1 MLSRMMFFCGGAFVC
16 SYLKDADFEEQG
28 AIRDDAEILIDI
40 LRGIAG
46 VRVALILKEN
56 GKGEIRGSL
65 RAKDET
71 DVAQIARD
79 FEVPSDVIET
89 CFPEDAE
96 AEVER
101 LCILIR
107 SLREELDG

>member
-1 MLSRMMFFCGGAFVC
+1 MH
-16 SYLKDADFEEQG
+16 SYAP
-28 AIRDDAEILIDI
+28 IDI

-79 FEVPSDVIET
+79 FGGGGHKAAAGLTYHKSLADALIEVPTDVIET

-107 SLREELDG
+107 SLREELDD